1 MTNNTQPQTENKTR
15 ASLHLFFSTPE
26 FELKGQSY
34 TDFPLIYDETL
45 TLIEPLFHFLVHH
58 CITRGRVH
66 SKHSWS
72 RYGHDMYHY
81 FSWLHDNQ
89 IDWKETGA
97 QAGHSVLTRYRDFC
111 IDESQLS
118 QSTINQRLPV
128 IFAFYEYAYEQHWID
143 TAPSRIKAQTKSS
156 TTRKPLL
163 VVLTMDQI
171 ITLLNA
177 IDNPTHKLM
186 TRVGLQLGL
195 TREEINTFPLKLV
208 IDTNEVRPTK
218 GFYDISLNSDD
229 LPETLTKPRALR
241 VSKKLMADLWD
252 YIATT
257 RHQLLSD
264 SDSEPQQ
271 LFLNQYGSPYK
282 AEGFGL
288 NHALVSLNLGFDVTC
303 RVLRHTY
310 AAHTLYEALKTKTSE
325 DALLELKDRLGNS
338 SISST
343 RTYFDHIQDFDYQY
357 SYQHAIDEQTR
368 GF

>member
-1 MTNNTQPQTENKTR
+1 MTNNPPSHPIKKTNS
-15 ASLHLFFSTPE
+15 SLHLFFSTPE
-26 FELKGQSY
+26 FELKGQPY
-34 TDFPLIYDETL
+34 TGFPLIYDETL
-45 TLIEPLFHFLVHH
+45 TLIEPVFLFLVHY

-89 IDWKETGA
+89 IHWKETGA
-97 QAGHSVLTRYRDFC
+97 QGGRSVLTRYRDFC
-111 IDESQLS
+111 IEESQLS
-118 QSTINQRLPV
+118 QSTIDQRLPV
-128 IFAFYEYAYEQHWID
+128 IFAFYDYAYQQDWID
-143 TAPSRIKAQTKSS
+143 TAPSRIKTHTKMS
-156 TTRKPLL
+156 TSDKPLL

-186 TRVGLQLGL
+186 ARVGLQLGL
-195 TREEINTFPLKLV
+195 SREEINNFPLKLV
-208 IDTNEVRPTK
+208 VDPNHVRASK
-218 GFYDISLNSDD
+218 GFYDITLNADHLS
-229 LPETLTKPRALR
+229 EARTKPRSLR
-241 VSKKLMADLWD
+241 VSKKLMSDLWG
-252 YIATT
+252 YISTT
-257 RHQLLSD
+257 RHHILSC
-264 SDSEPQQ
+264 SEPEPAQ

-310 AAHTLYEALKTKTSE
+310 GAHTLYEALKTKTSE
-325 DALLELKDRLGNS
+325 DALIELKDRLGNA

-343 RTYFDHIQDFDYQY
+343 RKYFDHIQDFDYQY
-357 SYQHAIDEQTR
+357 SYQHAIDEQAR
-368 GF
+368 AF